1 MYKVVSAGISEN
13 GTVNGKKGDQTRRE
27 VRVRPRYDFGQDTII
42 RFRKSKRNLAK
53 KIALYLA
60 KNENIGYGQSNR
72 TTLWDECVKI
82 GWNYKRISEIGLCNC
97 DCSMLIICI
106 INFVYVK
113 KVIPICYTGNLEKF
127 CKKHSDKFTI
137 LKTQYIPDSKLI
149 KMADIEIKAYK
160 HTTIVVER

>member
-13 GTVNGKKGDQTRRE
+13 GTVNGKKGDQNKRE

-42 RFRKSKRNLAK
+42 RFHKTKRNLAK
-53 KIALYLA
+53 RVALALA
-60 KNENIGYGQSNR
+60 KNENIGYGQLNR

-82 GWNYKRISEIGLCNC
+82 GWEYKRIKEIGLCNC

-106 INFVYVK
+106 INFVYAK
-113 KVIPICYTGNLEKF
+113 KVIPICYTGNLENF
-127 CKKHSDKFTI
+127 CKKHPDKFTI
-137 LKTQYIPDSKLI
+137 LKTKYLPDSRLI
-149 KMADIEIKAYK
+149 KMGDIELKAYK